1 MNDTTTVPGLATDV
15 RGVLIPITG
24 GQVVLP
30 NATVAEVITFGNP
43 REIEGAPPWVI
54 GALTW
59 RGWRIPLFSLSILSG
74 QTAEENMTG
83 AKVAV
88 IKGLGGNPRLPFLAL
103 VAQGFPRLTTLRP
116 DNLSVHEGEETP
128 AGVASIV
135 SVNDDRAFLPDLDAI
150 EGLLEQS
157 L

>member
-1 MNDTTTVPGLATDV
+1 MNDQVSLGTASDV
-15 RGVLIPITG
+15 RGVLIPVTG

-116 DNLSVHEGEETP
+116 DNLNVLEGEETP

-135 SVNDDRAFLPDLDAI
+135 SINDERAFLPDLDAI
-150 EGLLEQS
+150 EGLLQEAM
-157 L
+157 